1 MAESEY
7 RYHPSMDGLVQTLAQ
22 FKEDA
27 KCLCEAF
34 DVSEESLVANK
45 QKATS
50 ALDDFISRYR
60 IANGESKSEEIRIP
74 HSKEREYE
82 KLKECSNRAERA
94 YRLVSQNF
102 LVSLVSVYDLF
113 YAEIV
118 RIVYKLNPNILK
130 ADETP
135 FLYRTLLEHGSVGAV
150 ASSIVEKQVDSL
162 IRDSHMAQ
170 IAWLEKT
177 LKVTTLRDFPEWS
190 MFIELTERRN
200 LFVHSNGIV
209 SSQYMNI
216 CKTFN
221 AIDEGVSIGSMLSID
236 KEYFIKAYM
245 TLYKMAIGLTAII
258 ANICCRAIYKGY
270 SEELDKMVIRHVYDA
285 ITEHD
290 YDLAIDIS
298 NFILSPQFKHKN
310 QDKSFIILNLAQAYK
325 WKGEEKKCAAILDE
339 EDTSAWKRD
348 LLIPKLVLEE
358 KYADVY
364 DMMRSVGLTGK
375 ILNKDLYRQ
384 WPIFKKLREQ
394 EEFKVVFKDIFEEE
408 LYQETDVVVE
418 STIEETGELTSES
431 TED

>member
-1 MAESEY
+1 MTESEY
-7 RYHPSMDGLVQTLAQ
+7 QYHPSMAGLVQTLAQ

-45 QKATS
+45 QKAIRD
-50 ALDDFISRYR
+50 LEDFISKYR
-60 IANGESKSEEIRIP
+60 ISSEENKSEEIRIP
-74 HSKEREYE
+74 HSKEREYK
-82 KLKECSNRAERA
+82 KLKERSNRAERA

-135 FLYRTLLEHGSVGAV
+135 FLYRTLLEYGSVGAV
-150 ASSIVEKQVDSL
+150 ASSIIEAQVDLL
-162 IRDSHMAQ
+162 IRDSHLAQ

-190 MFIELTERRN
+190 MFMELMERRN

-209 SSQYMNI
+209 SSQYVNI
-216 CKTFN
+216 CKKHN
-221 AIDEGVSIGSMLSID
+221 AIDESVSIGSILTID
-236 KEYFIKAYM
+236 KDYFIKAYK
-245 TLYKMAIGLTAII
+245 TLYKMAVGMTAIV
-258 ANICCRAIYKGY
+258 ANICCKGVYKGY
-270 SEELDKMVIRHVYDA
+270 GEELDKMIIGHVYDA
-285 ITEHD
+285 ITNHD

-310 QDKSFIILNLAQAYK
+310 QDKSYIILNLAQAYK
-325 WKGEEKKCAAILDE
+325 WRGDEEKCAAILDE

-375 ILNKDLYRQ
+375 ILNKDLYRL
-384 WPIFKKLREQ
+384 WPIFQRLREQ
-394 EEFKVVFKDIFEEE
+394 EEFKVVFKEIFGEE
-408 LYQETDVVVE
+408 LYQETNVVVE
-418 STIEETGELTSES
+418 ERIVEIGGLTSES
-431 TED
+431 TEE